1 MPEQKMS
8 VLMIIIAIVFVV
20 RFISNLF
27 SGGDKCIFNENT
39 NDILIFTL
47 NPLGVYIASEHIV
60 HCNSKRKPRL

>member
-20 RFISNLF
+20 RFKSRLF
-27 SGGDKCIFNENT
+27 SGGGKCVCNENT
-39 NDILIFTL
+39 NDIIMFQL
-47 NPLGVYIASEHIV
+47 NSLGVHIASEHIV